1 MKYLPWILTAILGL
15 AVINLYFKVYD
26 KSAGSG
32 SGTTTNTA
40 TANGPLRMVY
50 VNADSILENYIQFRK
65 EKNELDKKQLDIDS
79 KLGVRGKA
87 LENEVQA
94 IQQKIQGGLLTPK
107 EIQEQEQR
115 LGAKQQGLVAERDR
129 LAKEIQEE
137 GMGINDR
144 LQKVLISTL
153 EQIKKDKGY
162 QYIFSYVKGG
172 QILLGNPADDITS
185 DVLKALNNR
194 VTAPADTTK
203 K

>member
-1 MKYLPWILTAILGL
+1 MKLLPWILTAVLAL

-26 KSAGSG
+26 KSGSPSATAGATAGS
-32 SGTTTNTA
+32 NV
-40 TANGPLRMVY
+40 PLRLVY
-50 VNADSILENYIQFRK
+50 VNADSILENYSQFRK
-65 EKNELDKKQLDIDS
+65 EKDALDKKQLELDT
-79 KLGVRGKA
+79 KLSARGKA
-87 LENEVQA
+87 LENEVQS

-137 GMGINDR
+137 GMGVNDR
-144 LQKVLISTL
+144 LQKILISTL
-153 EQIKKDKGY
+153 ESIKKEKGY
-162 QYIFSYVKGG
+162 AYILSYIKGG

-185 DVLKALNNR
+185 DVLKALNSK
-194 VTAPADTTK
+194 VAPVDTTK